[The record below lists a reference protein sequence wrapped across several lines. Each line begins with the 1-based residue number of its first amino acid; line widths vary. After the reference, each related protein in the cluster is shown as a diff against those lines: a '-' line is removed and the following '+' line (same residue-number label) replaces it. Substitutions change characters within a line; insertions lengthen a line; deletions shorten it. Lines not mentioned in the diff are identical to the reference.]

1 MSRAI
6 GMAQPSR
13 LLLSGGPRGPQ
24 VLGAEVPSFRDFPYR
39 ATDTLHLYRHF
50 LQLIYRHHGPEERRD
65 LLFRLRNEF
74 ASKRHLRG
82 PRTVSAALKRGEGI
96 LALQRQILESREV
109 RRGTSR
115 DGGAQSVDA
124 LWDQLQVVSGHVL
137 PGLRNYECSL
147 SVSKGGYSTQAST
160 HNVYARRR

>member
-1 MSRAI
+1 MPCAR
-6 GMAQPSR
+6 GLAQPSR
-13 LLLSGGPRGPQ
+13 LLLARGPRDPQ

-39 ATDTLHLYRHF
+39 ARDTLYLYRHF

-74 ASKRHLRG
+74 SSKKHLRG
-82 PRTVSAALKRGEGI
+82 PRVISAALKRGEGI

-115 DGGAQSVDA
+115 GGGAQSVDA

-137 PGLRNYECSL
+137 PGLQNYACSL
-147 SVSKGGYSTQAST
+147 PVSKGCYSTQAST
-160 HNVYARRR
+160 HHVYSRRR

>member
-1 MSRAI
+1 MSRT
-6 GMAQPSR
+6 GGFLQSSR
-13 LLLSGGPRGPQ
+13 LQLSRSPQGPQ
-24 VLGAEVPSFRDFPYR
+24 VIGAEVPSFRDFPYR
-39 ATDTLHLYRHF
+39 ARDTLYLYRHF

-74 ASKRHLRG
+74 TNKRHLRG
-82 PRTVSAALKRGEGI
+82 PRVVSAALKRGEGI

-137 PGLRNYECSL
+137 PGLKNYECSL
-147 SVSKGGYSTQAST
+147 SISKGSYPTQAST
-160 HNVYARRR
+160 GNVYSRRR